1 MSADHQ
7 SIVSTY
13 YKMLRNASLKHF
25 QWCMYGLSKL
35 HFINCLYNFPWKCY
49 PHRIHWLLLSIVHP
63 DCEGSG
69 KCYLTVVNWLQMY
82 HPSFVSHIQ
91 VLQISIC
98 EYASIYLGSTEGKH
112 KAVEILIP
120 SSLLRLCGSVQADVT
135 LPLLMGTSLVLQVD
149 SLQPVE

>member
-1 MSADHQ
+1 M
-7 SIVSTY
+7 STY
-13 YKMLRNASLKHF
+13 YKMLGNASLKYF

-35 HFINCLYNFPWKCY
+35 QFINCLYNFPWKCY

-69 KCYLTVVNWLQMY
+69 KCCLTVVNWLQMY
-82 HPSFVSHIQ
+82 HPWFVSRIQ
-91 VLQISIC
+91 VLQIPIC

>member
-1 MSADHQ
+1 
-7 SIVSTY
+7 
-13 YKMLRNASLKHF
+13 
-25 QWCMYGLSKL
+25 
-35 HFINCLYNFPWKCY
+35 
-49 PHRIHWLLLSIVHP
+49 
-63 DCEGSG
+63 
-69 KCYLTVVNWLQMY
+69 MY

-91 VLQISIC
+91 VLQIPIC